1 MIGGVA
7 DTSLAPVLRLGQA
20 LVRAGTCSW
29 TDPTLVKD
37 TAWYPKKSMPA
48 AERLAFYAARFPV
61 VEADSTYYR
70 PPTYALAEGW
80 VERTPPGFT
89 MDIKGWSLLTGHPT
103 KKETL
108 WEDLRDELDPES
120 AEKRNVYASH
130 LPEDALDEAWR
141 RFAEA
146 LEPLRD
152 AGRLGAVLMQ
162 YPEWF
167 TPRKANREELARI
180 RERWPD
186 LPVSVE
192 LRSPRWWTE
201 DEQERTL
208 GVLRDAG
215 LTTVVVD
222 APPKS
227 GLPTVV
233 AATAPLAIV
242 RFHGRNDDN
251 WDRKGITAAERF
263 RYLYDRQELRDWVP
277 KVEQLAEEA
286 EQVHVLMNNCYQDYG
301 VRNASDLRDL
311 LVDAGA
317 AELEV

>member
-37 TAWYPKKSMPA
+37 TDWYPKKSMPA

-70 PPTYALAEGW
+70 PPTYALAQGW

-108 WEDLRDELDPES
+108 WEDLRDEIDPES

-167 TPRKANREELARI
+167 TPKKANREQLARI

-201 DEQERTL
+201 DERERTL

-301 VRNASDLRDL
+301 VRNASDLRHL

>member
-37 TAWYPKKSMPA
+37 TDWYPKKSMPA

-108 WEDLRDELDPES
+108 WEDLRDELDPQS

-130 LPEDALDEAWR
+130 LPEDAVDEAWR
-141 RFAEA
+141 RVAEA
-146 LEPLRD
+146 LEPLHD

-167 TPRKANREELARI
+167 TPKKANRAELTRI

-263 RYLYDRQELRDWVP
+263 RYLYDRDELRDWVP
-277 KVEQLAEEA
+277 RVEQLAEEA

-301 VRNASDLRDL
+301 VRNAADLRDL

>member
-37 TAWYPKKSMPA
+37 TDWYPKKSMPA

-167 TPRKANREELARI
+167 TPKKANREELARI
-180 RERWPD
+180 RERWPE

-301 VRNASDLRDL
+301 VRNAADLRHL